1 MSLKRIHSSF
11 FCLIQT
17 PRMNKSC
24 VICIYNSKFIRSRA
38 CVTNKFVSLG
48 VATSRKYVITLVMFG
63 GLVAFSYC
71 SHFVLI
77 TVVRIAP
84 RPNAAC
90 LPMVSQM
97 TLSVHLNIDG
107 EFLRCLEHL
116 LLVTKAKAL
125 AVQRQGRVYYT
136 GSERGEDTGWEDAVG
151 RLSISGTSCPRGF
164 FENVAPV
171 HFPCMCSLL

>member
-1 MSLKRIHSSF
+1 
-11 FCLIQT
+11 
-17 PRMNKSC
+17 
-24 VICIYNSKFIRSRA
+24 
-38 CVTNKFVSLG
+38 
-48 VATSRKYVITLVMFG
+48 MFG

-90 LPMVSQM
+90 LPTVSQM

-116 LLVTKAKAL
+116 LLVTFSSQKQKLSQCRGRAVFTIRAQKGGRTLGEKMQWGGWVL
-125 AVQRQGRVYYT
+125 AGPLVLVVSLR
-136 GSERGEDTGWEDAVG
+136 
-151 RLSISGTSCPRGF
+151 
-164 FENVAPV
+164 
-171 HFPCMCSLL
+171 MSLLCISHACARCCSVITLVCACTWCAVSCGDRRKSRQKAQEIENSSAKLWHGSKQHRKS

>member
-1 MSLKRIHSSF
+1 M
-11 FCLIQT
+11 
-17 PRMNKSC
+17 
-24 VICIYNSKFIRSRA
+24 
-38 CVTNKFVSLG
+38 
-48 VATSRKYVITLVMFG
+48 ITLVMFG

-90 LPMVSQM
+90 LPTVSQM

-116 LLVTKAKAL
+116 LLVAKAL
-125 AVQRQGRVYYT
+125 TVQRQGRVYYT
-136 GSERGEDTGWEDAVG
+136 GSERGEDTG
-151 RLSISGTSCPRGF
+151 
-164 FENVAPV
+164 
-171 HFPCMCSLL
+171 